1 MLLKEERF
9 LSELRDTQSS
19 LEATRGLMKEIHQY
33 KRNLTGQ
40 VGGFKQ
46 VMSTLKIDAG

>member
-1 MLLKEERF
+1 MLMKEERF

-46 VMSTLKIDAG
+46 AAYIANP